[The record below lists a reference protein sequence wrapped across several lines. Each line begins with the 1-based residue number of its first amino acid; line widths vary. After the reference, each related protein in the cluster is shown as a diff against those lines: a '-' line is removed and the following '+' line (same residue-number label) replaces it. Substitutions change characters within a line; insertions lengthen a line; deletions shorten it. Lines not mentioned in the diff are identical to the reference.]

1 MAGRMPSLAPV
12 VPVIEILNRRIAM
25 KSSTKDNTEGKMHKV
40 KGKIKETAGKAVGN
54 LDLEAEG
61 KVEKFE
67 GEAQEK
73 LGQIKKVLDK

>member
-1 MAGRMPSLAPV
+1 
-12 VPVIEILNRRIAM
+12 M